1 MKKLILAI
9 IVVTSLSATA
19 TKKPLV
25 LTKSQIVYKTD
36 TVYTDIFNRCY
47 VIKSDTINVTKQV
60 QNMKYN
66 KSK

>member
-1 MKKLILAI
+1 MKNLILAI
-9 IVVTSLSATA
+9 IVISSLSATA
-19 TKKPLV
+19 TKKTLI

-47 VIKSDTINVTKQV
+47 IIKNDTVNVTKQV

>member
-1 MKKLILAI
+1 MKNLIIAI
-9 IVVTSLSATA
+9 IAITSLSATA

-25 LTKSQIVYKTD
+25 LTKSQIVYKAD
-36 TVYTDIFNRCY
+36 TVYIDMYNRCY
-47 VIKSDTINVTKQV
+47 VIKSDTVNITKKV